1 MTDVLLDRITS
12 LVERYPVD
20 ETSVL
25 TAWARIR
32 VLSLLVGDLSAESRD
47 DEAVAVLQSQLGL
60 AASITLS
67 SGGSLEVA
75 AGHHDRLAA
84 DLAAV
89 RTEKGRRSP
98 LVSAA
103 RAHRMAAAVCR
114 GDHADLRLFASG
126 RPDGRDYTDALR
138 LPS

>member
-25 TAWARIR
+25 TAWTRIR
-32 VLSLLVGDLSAESRD
+32 VLSLLVGDLHADNRD

-67 SGGSLEVA
+67 SGGSLEAA

-89 RTEKGRRSP
+89 RTEEGRRSP

-114 GDHADLRLFASG
+114 GDHADLRLFASA
-126 RPDGRDYTDALR
+126 RPDGRDYTGALR
-138 LPS
+138 LPA